1 MKVQISAMG
10 ALAGAFAGAV
20 SRAAVT
26 AWYFGV
32 APADEGFAVIGVS
45 VGFGGCIGLAAGAAG
60 NPWIGSMV
68 GALLGYLAGFIA
80 YIPLLFLSCLM
91 TLGGD
96 SPEKTPDTFMLAVT
110 LAGGF
115 AGLVGGTVGMFLKD
129 PEDPPSG
136 KRPEPAGKPDGAEW

>member
-1 MKVQISAMG
+1 MKVHISGIG
-10 ALAGAFAGAV
+10 ALAGGLAGAI

-32 APADEGFAVIGVS
+32 APADDGLAVIAVS
-45 VGFGGCIGLAAGAAG
+45 LGFGGCIGLAAGATG
-60 NPWIGSMV
+60 NPLIGSLV
-68 GALLGYLAGFIA
+68 GALLGSLAGFIA

-96 SPEKTPDTFMLAVT
+96 NPEKTPDTFMLAVT

-115 AGLVGGTVGMFLKD
+115 AGLVGGTVGMYLKD
-129 PEDPPSG
+129 PEDPPSD
-136 KRPEPAGKPDGAEW
+136 KRPQTPGKPDGTEW

>member
-1 MKVQISAMG
+1 MKVQISAIG
-10 ALAGAFAGAV
+10 ALAGGLAGPL

-32 APADEGFAVIGVS
+32 APADEGFAVIAVS
-45 VGFGGCIGLAAGAAG
+45 VGFGGVIGLAAGATG
-60 NPWIGSMV
+60 NPLIGSLL
-68 GALLGYLAGFIA
+68 GALLGSLAGFIA

-91 TLGGD
+91 NLGGD
-96 SPEKTPDTFMLAVT
+96 TMEKTPDTFMLAVT

-129 PEDPPSG
+129 PESQPSDKPPET
-136 KRPEPAGKPDGAEW
+136 PGKPDGTER